1 MSTTPYKNYSQ
12 AHEAFLAAW
21 EAMQCLPDAP
31 NEDAIALDG
40 LRAVL
45 PLTTK
50 RKLIHNYRYR
60 EVAAVVEAT
69 FPKLTGKVENNYVGT
84 TIGSHTGPGTVA
96 LFFWG
101 GKRE

>member
-21 EAMQCLPDAP
+21 EAMQRLPDAP

-60 EVAAVVEAT
+60 EVAAVVEAH
-69 FPKLTGKVENNYVGT
+69 G
-84 TIGSHTGPGTVA
+84 GTVEMRSVPGDTCFIVRVPLA
-96 LFFWG
+96 PAP
-101 GKRE
+101 